1 MPCVMACV
9 LILGVDP
16 GLNRCGW
23 GLVASEG
30 ARLSYVAHGVIK
42 PPVHQQLAS
51 RLHDVFAG
59 LCDVIEQHRPH
70 EAAVEET
77 FVNSNARAALA
88 LGQARGVALA
98 AAARSALLVAEYSPA
113 TIKKA
118 VVGTGA
124 ADKTQVA
131 FMVRR
136 LLPTAGDVSADA
148 ADALGVALCH
158 AAHGG
163 LSRRARL

>member
-1 MPCVMACV
+1 VSAI
-9 LILGVDP
+9 LILGIDP

-30 ARLSYVAHGVIK
+30 SRLSHVAHGVIK
-42 PPVHQQLAS
+42 PPPQQQLAS
-51 RLHDVFAG
+51 RLHDVFEG
-59 LCDVIEQHRPH
+59 LCAVIERYQPT

-98 AAARSALLVAEYSPA
+98 AAARRGLAVAEYAPT

-118 VVGTGA
+118 VVGAGG
-124 ADKTQVA
+124 ADKTQVS

-136 LLPTAGDVSADA
+136 LLPTAGDVTADA

-163 LSRRARL
+163 FRRAVR

>member
-1 MPCVMACV
+1 MSGPV

-23 GLVASEG
+23 GLVLSEG
-30 ARLSYVAHGVIK
+30 TRLSHVAHGVIK
-42 PPVHQQLAS
+42 PVASQQLAT
-51 RLHDVFAG
+51 RLHDVFEG
-59 LCDVIEQHRPH
+59 LCAVIEQYKPH

-77 FVNSNARAALA
+77 FVNSNARAALI

-98 AAARSALLVAEYSPA
+98 AAARTGLVVAEYAPT

-118 VVGTGA
+118 VVGAGS
-124 ADKTQVA
+124 ADKTQIA

-136 LLPTAGDVSADA
+136 LLPTAGDVTADA

-163 LSRRARL
+163 FRRRTAP

>member
-1 MPCVMACV
+1 MTI
-9 LILGVDP
+9 LILGIDP

-30 ARLSYVAHGVIK
+30 SRLMHVAHGVITPK
-42 PPVHQQLAS
+42 STQQLAS
-51 RLHDVFAG
+51 RLHEVFDGICA
-59 LCDVIEQHRPH
+59 VIAQHNPH

-77 FVNSNARAALA
+77 FVNSNARAALI

-98 AAARSALLVAEYSPA
+98 AAARRGLTVAEYSPS

-118 VVGTGA
+118 IVGSGS
-124 ADKTQVA
+124 ADKSQIA
-131 FMVRR
+131 FMVKR
-136 LLPTAGDVSADA
+136 LLPTAGEMTADA

-163 LSRRARL
+163 FKRRAGG

>member
-1 MPCVMACV
+1 MTAI

-30 ARLSYVAHGVIK
+30 ARVAHVAHGVIK
-42 PPVHQQLAS
+42 PAAQQQLAS
-51 RLHDVFAG
+51 RLHDVFEG
-59 LCDVIEQHRPH
+59 LCAVIERYSPH

-98 AAARSALLVAEYSPA
+98 AAARGGVAVAEYAPA

-118 VVGTGA
+118 IVGSGA
-124 ADKTQVA
+124 ADKTQIA

-136 LLPTAGDVSADA
+136 LLPTAGDMTADA

-163 LSRRARL
+163 FRRRAGG

>member
-1 MPCVMACV
+1 MSAI
-9 LILGVDP
+9 LILGIDP

-30 ARLSYVAHGVIK
+30 SRLSYLAHGVIK
-42 PPVHQQLAS
+42 PPAQQQLAS
-51 RLHDVFAG
+51 RLHDVFEG
-59 LCDVIEQHRPH
+59 LTAVIERYQPH

-98 AAARSALLVAEYSPA
+98 AAARRGLAVAEYAPT

-118 VVGTGA
+118 VVGSGA
-124 ADKTQVA
+124 ADKTQIS
-131 FMVRR
+131 FMVQR
-136 LLPTAGDVSADA
+136 LLPTAGPVTADA

-163 LSRRARL
+163 FRRRTGV

>member
-1 MPCVMACV
+1 MSTL

-23 GLVASEG
+23 GLVASNG
-30 ARLSYVAHGVIK
+30 SRLSHVAHGVIK
-42 PPVHQQLAS
+42 PPPHQQLAS
-51 RLHDVFAG
+51 RLHDVFGG
-59 LCDVIEQHRPH
+59 LCAVIERYSPQ

-98 AAARSALLVAEYSPA
+98 AAARAGLVVAEYAPA

-118 VVGTGA
+118 VVGSGA

-131 FMVRR
+131 FMVQR
-136 LLPTAGDVSADA
+136 LLPAAGAVSADA
-148 ADALGVALCH
+148 ADALGIALCH

-163 LSRRARL
+163 FRRRAGA

>member
-1 MPCVMACV
+1 MKAT

-23 GLVASEG
+23 GLVLSEG
-30 ARLSYVAHGVIK
+30 SRLTHVAHGVIK
-42 PPVHQQLAS
+42 PPPQQQLAS

-59 LCDVIEQHRPH
+59 LTAVIEQHQPD

-77 FVNSNARAALA
+77 FVNSNARAALV

-98 AAARSALLVAEYSPA
+98 AAARHGLMVAEYAPA

-118 VVGTGA
+118 IVGSGA
-124 ADKTQVA
+124 ADKTQIA

-136 LLPTAGDVSADA
+136 LLPTAGEMTADC

-163 LSRRARL
+163 FRKRLGS

>member
-1 MPCVMACV
+1 MSVI

-23 GLVASEG
+23 GLVLSEG
-30 ARLSYVAHGVIK
+30 ARLSHVAHGVITPK
-42 PPVHQQLAS
+42 QQQQLAS
-51 RLHDVFAG
+51 RLHDVFEG
-59 LCDVIEQHRPH
+59 LCAVIEQYKPH

-98 AAARSALLVAEYSPA
+98 AAARRGLSVAEYAPA

-118 VVGTGA
+118 VVGSGA
-124 ADKTQVA
+124 ADKTQIS
-131 FMVRR
+131 FMVQR
-136 LLPTAGDVSADA
+136 LLPTAGPVS
-148 ADALGVALCH
+148 
-158 AAHGG
+158 
-163 LSRRARL
+163 

>member
-1 MPCVMACV
+1 MSVI

-16 GLNRCGW
+16 GLNKCGW
-23 GLVASEG
+23 GIVASEG
-30 ARLSYVAHGVIK
+30 SRLSHVAHGVIK
-42 PPVHQQLAS
+42 PAVQQQLAT
-51 RLHDVFAG
+51 RLHDVFEGICA
-59 LCDVIEQHRPH
+59 VIEQYNPH

-77 FVNSNARAALA
+77 FVNSNARAALI

-98 AAARSALLVAEYSPA
+98 AAARRGLSVAEYAPT

-124 ADKTQVA
+124 ADKSQIA

-136 LLPTAGDVSADA
+136 LLPTAGDVTADA

-163 LSRRARL
+163 FKRRAGG

>member
-1 MPCVMACV
+1 MTAI

-30 ARLSYVAHGVIK
+30 SRLSHVAHGVIK
-42 PPVHQQLAS
+42 PPNHQQLAS

-59 LCDVIEQHRPH
+59 LSEVIERYQPH

-77 FVNSNARAALA
+77 FVNSNARAALV

-98 AAARSALLVAEYSPA
+98 AAASRGLTVAEYAPA

-118 VVGTGA
+118 VVGSGA
-124 ADKTQVA
+124 ADKTQIA
-131 FMVRR
+131 FMVQR
-136 LLPTAGDVSADA
+136 LLPTAGPVSADA
-148 ADALGVALCH
+148 ADALGIALCH

-163 LSRRARL
+163 FRRRVTP

>member
-1 MPCVMACV
+1 MTAI

-30 ARLSYVAHGVIK
+30 SRLSHVAHGVIK
-42 PPVHQQLAS
+42 PPQQQQLAS
-51 RLHDVFAG
+51 RLLFLFEELGA
-59 LCDVIEQHRPH
+59 VIDRHNPH
-70 EAAVEET
+70 ECAVEET
-77 FVNSNARAALA
+77 FVNSNPRAALA
-88 LGQARGVALA
+88 LGQARGVTLA
-98 AAARSALLVAEYSPA
+98 AAARRGVIVAEYAPA

-118 VVGTGA
+118 VVGSGG
-124 ADKTQVA
+124 ADKTQIA

-163 LSRRARL
+163 FKRRATTL

>member
-1 MPCVMACV
+1 MSVI

-16 GLNRCGW
+16 GLNKCGW
-23 GLVASEG
+23 GIVASEG
-30 ARLSYVAHGVIK
+30 SRLSHVAHGVIK
-42 PPVHQQLAS
+42 PAVQQQLAT
-51 RLHDVFAG
+51 RLHDVFEGICA
-59 LCDVIEQHRPH
+59 VIEQYNPH

-77 FVNSNARAALA
+77 FVNSNARAALI

-98 AAARSALLVAEYSPA
+98 AAARRGLSVAEYAPT

-118 VVGTGA
+118 VVGSGA
-124 ADKTQVA
+124 ADKTQIA

-136 LLPTAGDVSADA
+136 LLPTAGDVTADA

-163 LSRRARL
+163 FKRRAGG

>member
-1 MPCVMACV
+1 MTAL

-30 ARLSYVAHGVIK
+30 SRLMHVAHGVIK
-42 PPVHQQLAS
+42 PPAQQQLAS
-51 RLHDVFAG
+51 RLHDVFDG
-59 LCDVIEQHRPH
+59 LCAVIAQYNPH
-70 EAAVEET
+70 EVAVEET

-98 AAARSALLVAEYSPA
+98 AAARGGLAVAEYSPA
-113 TIKKA
+113 TVKKA
-118 VVGTGA
+118 VVGSGA
-124 ADKTQVA
+124 ADKSQIA
-131 FMVRR
+131 FMVQR
-136 LLPTAGDVSADA
+136 LLPAAGAVTADA

-163 LSRRARL
+163 FRRRAHGA

>member
-1 MPCVMACV
+1 MSAL

-23 GLVASEG
+23 GLVASNG
-30 ARLSYVAHGVIK
+30 SRLSHVAHGVIK
-42 PPVHQQLAS
+42 PPPHQQLAS
-51 RLHDVFAG
+51 RLHDVFEG
-59 LCDVIEQHRPH
+59 LCAVIEQYSPQ

-98 AAARSALLVAEYSPA
+98 AAARAGLVVAEYAPA

-118 VVGTGA
+118 VVGSGA

-131 FMVRR
+131 FMVQR
-136 LLPTAGDVSADA
+136 LLPTAGAVTADA
-148 ADALGVALCH
+148 ADALGIALCH

-163 LSRRARL
+163 FRRRAGA

>member
-1 MPCVMACV
+1 MSAII
-9 LILGVDP
+9 ILGIDP

-30 ARLSYVAHGVIK
+30 ARLSYLAHGVIA
-42 PPVHQQLAS
+42 PPPQQQLAS
-51 RLHDVFAG
+51 RLACLFDA
-59 LCDVIEQHRPH
+59 LCAVIETHRPH

-88 LGQARGVALA
+88 LGQARGVTLA
-98 AAARSALLVAEYSPA
+98 AAARSGIVVAEYSPA

-118 VVGTGA
+118 VVGAGN
-124 ADKTQVA
+124 ADKAQIA

-136 LLPTAGDVSADA
+136 LLPAAGAVTADA
-148 ADALGVALCH
+148 ADALGIALCH
-158 AAHGG
+158 AAHAGF
-163 LSRRARL
+163 RRKAGA

>member
-1 MPCVMACV
+1 MTAII
-9 LILGVDP
+9 ILGVDP

-23 GLVASEG
+23 GLIASEG
-30 ARLSYVAHGVIK
+30 SRLSHLAHGVIK
-42 PPVHQQLAS
+42 PSQQQQLAS
-51 RLHDVFAG
+51 RLHDVFEG
-59 LCDVIEQHRPH
+59 LCEVIEKYQPH

-77 FVNSNARAALA
+77 FVNSNARAALI

-98 AAARSALLVAEYSPA
+98 AAARGGLSVAEYAPT

-118 VVGTGA
+118 VVGSGA
-124 ADKTQVA
+124 ADKTQIA

-136 LLPTAGDVSADA
+136 LLPTAGDVTADA

-158 AAHGG
+158 AAHSGFK
-163 LSRRARL
+163 RRAGA

>member
-1 MPCVMACV
+1 MSPI
-9 LILGVDP
+9 LILGIDP
-16 GLNRCGW
+16 GLNKCGW
-23 GLVASEG
+23 GVVASEG
-30 ARLSYVAHGVIK
+30 SRLSYVAHGVIAPK
-42 PPVHQQLAS
+42 QQQQLAS
-51 RLHDVFAG
+51 RLHFLFEAICV
-59 LCDVIEQHRPH
+59 VIDQHQPH
-70 EAAVEET
+70 ECAVEET

-98 AAARSALLVAEYSPA
+98 AAARGGVLVAEYSPA

-118 VVGTGA
+118 VVGAGN
-124 ADKTQVA
+124 ADKNQIA

-136 LLPTAGDVSADA
+136 LLPTAGAVTADA

-163 LSRRARL
+163 FRRRVEG

>member
-1 MPCVMACV
+1 MTAI

-30 ARLSYVAHGVIK
+30 SRLSHVAHGVIK
-42 PPVHQQLAS
+42 PSQQQQLAS
-51 RLHDVFAG
+51 RLHDVFEG
-59 LCDVIEQHRPH
+59 LSSVIEQYQPN

-77 FVNSNARAALA
+77 FVNSNARAALV

-98 AAARSALLVAEYSPA
+98 AAARRGLMVAEYAPT

-118 VVGTGA
+118 VVGSGA
-124 ADKTQVA
+124 ADKTQIA

-136 LLPTAGDVSADA
+136 LLPTAGDVTADA

-163 LSRRARL
+163 FKRRAGA

>member
-1 MPCVMACV
+1 MTAI

-23 GLVASEG
+23 GLVLSEG
-30 ARLSYVAHGVIK
+30 ARVRHVAHGVIK
-42 PPVHQQLAS
+42 PPPHRQLAS
-51 RLHDVFAG
+51 RLHDVFEGISA
-59 LCDVIEQHRPH
+59 VVAEHKPH

-98 AAARSALLVAEYSPA
+98 AAARTGLVVAEYAPT

-118 VVGTGA
+118 VVGAGG

-136 LLPTAGDVSADA
+136 LLPAAGEVSADA

-158 AAHGG
+158 AAYGG
-163 LSRRARL
+163 FRRRAEAR

>member
-1 MPCVMACV
+1 MTAI
-9 LILGVDP
+9 LILGIDP

-23 GLVASEG
+23 GLVLSEG
-30 ARLSYVAHGVIK
+30 SRVSHVAHGVIK
-42 PPVHQQLAS
+42 PPSQQQLAS
-51 RLHDVFAG
+51 RLHDVFEG
-59 LCDVIEQHRPH
+59 LCAVIEQYQPH

-77 FVNSNARAALA
+77 FVNSNARAALV

-98 AAARSALLVAEYSPA
+98 AAARRGLVVAEYAPT

-118 VVGTGA
+118 IVGSGA
-124 ADKTQVA
+124 ADKTQIS

-136 LLPTAGDVSADA
+136 LLPTAGEVTADA

-163 LSRRARL
+163 FKRRAGA

>member
-1 MPCVMACV
+1 MSAI

-23 GLVASEG
+23 GLVLSEG
-30 ARLSYVAHGVIK
+30 ARLSHVAHGVIK
-42 PPVHQQLAS
+42 PPPQQQLAS
-51 RLHDVFAG
+51 RLHDVFEG
-59 LCDVIEQHRPH
+59 LCAVITQYQPH

-98 AAARSALLVAEYSPA
+98 AAARSGLVVGEYAPT

-118 VVGTGA
+118 IVGSGA
-124 ADKTQVA
+124 ADKTQIA

-136 LLPTAGDVSADA
+136 LLPTAGEVSADA

-163 LSRRARL
+163 FKRRAGA

>member
-1 MPCVMACV
+1 MSAI

-23 GLVASEG
+23 GVVLSDG
-30 ARLSYVAHGVIK
+30 ARLSHVAHGVIK
-42 PPVHQQLAS
+42 PPPQQQLAA
-51 RLHDVFAG
+51 RLHDVFEGICA
-59 LCDVIEQHRPH
+59 VIAAYKPH

-77 FVNSNARAALA
+77 FVNNNARAALA

-98 AAARSALLVAEYSPA
+98 AAARSGLVVGEYAPT

-118 VVGTGA
+118 IVGSGA
-124 ADKTQVA
+124 ADKTQIA

-136 LLPTAGDVSADA
+136 LLPAAGEVSADA

-163 LSRRARL
+163 FRRRAGA

>member
-1 MPCVMACV
+1 MSPV

-23 GLVASEG
+23 GLVLSEG
-30 ARLSYVAHGVIK
+30 ARLSHVAHGVIK
-42 PPVHQQLAS
+42 PSAQQQLAS
-51 RLHDVFAG
+51 RLHDVFEG
-59 LCDVIEQHRPH
+59 LCAVIAQYNPH

-98 AAARSALLVAEYSPA
+98 AAARSGLSVGEYAPT

-118 VVGTGA
+118 IVGSGA
-124 ADKTQVA
+124 ADKTQIA

-136 LLPTAGDVSADA
+136 LLPAAGEVSADA

-163 LSRRARL
+163 FRRRAGA

>member
-1 MPCVMACV
+1 MSAT

-23 GLVASEG
+23 GLVLSEG
-30 ARLSYVAHGVIK
+30 SRLAHVAHGVIK
-42 PPVHQQLAS
+42 PPPAQQLAS
-51 RLHDVFAG
+51 RLHDVFEG
-59 LCDVIEQHRPH
+59 LCGVIEEYKPH

-98 AAARSALLVAEYSPA
+98 AAARTGLAVAEYAPT

-118 VVGTGA
+118 IVGSGA

-136 LLPTAGDVSADA
+136 LLPTAGDVTADA
-148 ADALGVALCH
+148 ADALGIALCH

-163 LSRRARL
+163 FRRRAGA

>member
-1 MPCVMACV
+1 MSAI

-30 ARLSYVAHGVIK
+30 ARLSHVAHGVIA
-42 PPVHQQLAS
+42 PPQQQQLAS
-51 RLHDVFAG
+51 RLHDLFEG
-59 LCDVIEQHRPH
+59 LCEVIARHSPH

-98 AAARSALLVAEYSPA
+98 AAARAGLAVAEYAPA

-118 VVGTGA
+118 IVGSGS
-124 ADKTQVA
+124 ADKTQIA

-163 LSRRARL
+163 MRRRVGV

>member
-1 MPCVMACV
+1 MSVM

-23 GLVASEG
+23 GVIACEG
-30 ARLSYVAHGVIK
+30 SRVSHVAHGVIRPK
-42 PPVHQQLAS
+42 LPQELAH

-59 LCDVIEQHRPH
+59 LCAVIERHEPH

-77 FVNSNARAALA
+77 FVNANARAALA

-98 AAARSALLVAEYSPA
+98 AAARRGLSVAEYAPA

-118 VVGTGA
+118 IVGAGG
-124 ADKTQVA
+124 ADKKQIA

-136 LLPTAGDVSADA
+136 LLPTAGEVSADA

-158 AAHGG
+158 AAHAGG
-163 LSRRARL
+163 RARR

>member
-1 MPCVMACV
+1 MTAM

-16 GLNRCGW
+16 GLNKCGW

-30 ARLSYVAHGVIK
+30 SRLSHVAHGVIK
-42 PPVHQQLAS
+42 PSQAQQLAS
-51 RLHDVFAG
+51 RLHDVFEG
-59 LCDVIEQHRPH
+59 LSEVIERYQPH

-77 FVNSNARAALA
+77 FVNSNARAALV

-98 AAARSALLVAEYSPA
+98 AAARRGLIVAEYAPA

-118 VVGTGA
+118 IVGSGA
-124 ADKTQVA
+124 ADKVQIS
-131 FMVRR
+131 FMVQR
-136 LLPTAGDVSADA
+136 LLPAAGPVTADA

-163 LSRRARL
+163 FRRRAGA